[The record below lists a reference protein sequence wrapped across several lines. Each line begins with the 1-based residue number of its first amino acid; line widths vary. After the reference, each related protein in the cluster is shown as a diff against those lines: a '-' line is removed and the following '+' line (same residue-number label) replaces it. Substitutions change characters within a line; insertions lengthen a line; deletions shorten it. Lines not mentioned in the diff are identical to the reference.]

1 MRISID
7 NKGKKESFTLIN
19 SWNDVTVEKYARLV
33 KYHELSGAQQS
44 LHTIGLFT
52 NIPKKLIK
60 QLDVISLASILST
73 INELQS
79 KDSEVY
85 THTFKHEGVEYGIIP
100 DLSAITLGEYAD
112 LETFLAGELIDNLC
126 DIASVLFRPV
136 TERYEGGYS
145 VESYDLQ
152 SAKIRSKS
160 FKTLSV
166 SQVQSALVFFWNL
179 GSGLLASSGLSSM
192 EVIQEEV
199 IRR

>member
-7 NKGKKESFTLIN
+7 NKGNKESFTLIN
-19 SWNDVTVEKYARLV
+19 SWKDVTIEKYARLV

-52 NIPKKLIK
+52 DIPKKLIK

-79 KDSEVY
+79 KNTDVY
-85 THTFKHEGVEYGIIP
+85 THTFKHEGIDYGIIP

-112 LETFLAGELIDNLC
+112 IETFLSGELVDNLC
-126 DIASVLFRPV
+126 DIAAVLFRPV
-136 TERYEGGYS
+136 TETYEGGYS
-145 VESYDLQ
+145 VEAYDLQ
-152 SAKIRSKS
+152 SAKIRAKA

-179 GSGLLASSGLSSM
+179 GSGLLASSGLFSM
-192 EVIQEEV
+192 DLIQEV
-199 IRR
+199 KKS